1 LQLLF
6 NWFVTEGLPVIR
18 GVIETVK
25 EKWDEF
31 QTTLSNLWATVQPHL
46 QPIIDWFRDT
56 FQHIATNY
64 IQPVINAVQSIID
77 RVEQALE
84 QLRILG
90 GGAPGSVGV
99 TGPPGYTPVFGSQ
112 SYDMGGGIRAGDL
125 ALIGKGAQPEA
136 FVAPRDGMMVPNF
149 DQVMAGMGGGIT
161 IQNLTISANSYA
173 EGAAAAEGFDA
184 RMKQLRRSAG

>member
-1 LQLLF
+1 
-6 NWFVTEGLPVIR
+6 
-18 GVIETVK
+18 
-25 EKWDEF
+25 
-31 QTTLSNLWATVQPHL
+31 L

-112 SYDMGGGIRAGDL
+112 SYDMGGLIRAGQP
-125 ALIGKGAQPEA
+125 ALIGTGAQPEL
-136 FVAPRDGMMVPNF
+136 FVPSTSGTMVPNA
-149 DQVMAGMGGGIT
+149 DQLMGGGIT